1 MTGSNGSNVAAY
13 AVVSHRSSAHPKRR
27 SLRVFLSAGSALALV
42 MLTAC
47 TGAPMIETARRT
59 SPPIRS
65 IAVTPA
71 ASPAPTSSPA
81 AIFALPTETPIPPQQ
96 RFTFD
101 SPQAGANLS
110 NPFRLSG
117 SVALTPPD
125 KTLRY
130 RITDAA
136 GRVIGDGT
144 IAVEGDIAET
154 GVFSAMVSY
163 TMSLAG
169 PAQLELAAPDGSA
182 RLDVQIPALTV
193 NLPIGVG
200 LTLNGVA
207 NKARA
212 EIVPRKLNA
221 RSWIDWDG
229 WPQHVRVLFD
239 DDPFEKTFDPRTR
252 QLLILPLAPYRALFR
267 GAEGALFE
275 EAIQTLSAT
284 LAVRPAQ
291 LERDP
296 ALLPASDLSQAV
308 RTPPHYLNFDGG
320 SGMRFITHLTQE
332 IGLLT
337 ATSFVYTFQGLT
349 HDGRYYIA
357 AYFPVTTT
365 ALPATTEA
373 ISSEQRDE
381 FKRNYLAYAARIA
394 QLLADEPERF
404 TPALA
409 ALDAMIESLRIA
421 DDLLDVEVLQ
431 LDGVIGTA
439 TELLNVRAGPG
450 TRFRILGQLDAGE
463 AAELIGRDPSGRWI
477 QIRTADGTLGWVS
490 RDYISSAA
498 SLSALPLAP

>member
-1 MTGSNGSNVAAY
+1 M
-13 AVVSHRSSAHPKRR
+13 
-27 SLRVFLSAGSALALV
+27 LA
-42 MLTAC
+42 AC
-47 TGAPMIETARRT
+47 TGAPTSEATRPTPPLRSTTAAPT
-59 SPPIRS
+59 
-65 IAVTPA
+65 ATPA
-71 ASPAPTSSPA
+71 PVSPLA
-81 AIFALPTETPIPPQQ
+81 AIFAIPTETPALPQQ
-96 RFTFD
+96 QLTLEA
-101 SPQAGANLS
+101 PQAGANLS

-125 KTLRY
+125 RVLRY

-144 IAVEGDIAET
+144 IAIEGDIGER
-154 GVFSAMVSY
+154 GVFSATLSY

-169 PAQLELAAPDGSA
+169 PAQLELTAPDGSA

-207 NKARA
+207 EKARA

-239 DDPFEKTFDPRTR
+239 DDPLEETFDPRAR
-252 QLLILPLAPYRALFR
+252 QLLILPLASYRALFR
-267 GAEGALFE
+267 GAEGASFE
-275 EAIQTLSAT
+275 EAIQALSTT
-284 LAVRPAQ
+284 LAIRPAQ
-291 LERDP
+291 LESDP
-296 ALLPASDLSQAV
+296 ALLPASDLSQAL
-308 RTPPHYLNFDGG
+308 RTPPHYLDFDGG

-365 ALPATTEA
+365 VLPATTGE
-373 ISSEQRDE
+373 ISREQRDE
-381 FKRNYLAYAARIA
+381 FKRDYLAYAARIA
-394 QLLADEPERF
+394 QLLADQPERF

-421 DDLLDVEVLQ
+421 DDLLDTKAPR

-439 TELLNVRAGPG
+439 TELLNIRAGPG

-463 AAELIGRDPSGRWI
+463 AAELIGRDSSGRWI

-490 RDYISSAA
+490 RDYIASAA
-498 SLSALPLAP
+498 NLSTLPLVP